1 MDAETLARALEFVAR
16 GGAKEEAHTIIKPAV
31 QPAPIAK
38 RPVEDTHKITPVN
51 VAAALCRKFEG
62 LYLTPYLCPAG
73 IPTIGFGATYYEDG
87 TSVKLSDPAIT
98 KEYAESLLIYMVKT
112 RYLPSVMQLCPNI
125 DTAER
130 AAAVIDFTYNLGA
143 GKLKASTLRKRINE
157 GNWDAVPTELRKWVI
172 GGGKPL
178 KGLIKRR
185 EAEISLL

>member
-16 GGAKEEAHTIIKPAV
+16 GGDKKEAV
-31 QPAPIAK
+31 KVSTVAPM
-38 RPVEDTHKITPVN
+38 PVRAETVGTKITPVN

-73 IPTIGFGATYYEDG
+73 IPTIGYGATYYEDG
-87 TSVKLSDPAIT
+87 RSVKLSDPAIT
-98 KEYAESLLIYMVKT
+98 KDYAESLLIYMVKT
-112 RYLPSVMQLCPNI
+112 RYLPSVISLCPKI

-172 GGGKPL
+172 GGGKKL
-178 KGLIKRR
+178 NGLVKRR
-185 EAEISLL
+185 EAEISLLD